1 MKKQIVIDE
10 RAEREMRKFSLT
22 VQEEFGKLFAY
33 LREYGRLEFPEAKKL
48 SKNLFEIRIILSGTY
63 RGFYGYAGEKYIVIL
78 HVFRKKTQ
86 KTPLKNLRV
95 AERRL
100 KEYE

>member
-10 RAEREMRKFSLT
+10 RAEKELRKFSLE
-22 VQEEFGKLFAY
+22 VQGEFEKRLDY
-33 LREYGRLEFPEAKKL
+33 LREYGKLEFPEARKV
-48 SKNLFEIRIILSGTY
+48 SKDLFEIRDKLKGEY
-63 RGFYGYAGEKYIVIL
+63 RGFYGYGSAKYIVIL
-78 HVFRKKTQ
+78 HVFRKKTRR
-86 KTPLKNLRV
+86 TPLKNLKV